1 MPSSKTLLLPDIVKI
16 PASLDTEFAA
26 QTYYEMAIRNTC
38 GLMILI
44 PLVIIYLFAQRTL
57 IEGVERSGITG

>member
-1 MPSSKTLLLPDIVKI
+1 
-16 PASLDTEFAA
+16 
-26 QTYYEMAIRNTC
+26 
-38 GLMILI
+38 MILA